1 MHTTMHYVAIPF
13 SFLLVACS
21 GSSGGP
27 TENEIR
33 QLLQSEIDTMNEHAK
48 TIEGAGRMK
57 TKSMLTELR
66 KVKNHGCVRDGHAYL
81 CDVTIAIFAPA
92 MGEQKRTA
100 RLRFVKTDD
109 GWVISE

>member
-1 MHTTMHYVAIPF
+1 MHTSMHYVAIPF

-21 GSSGGP
+21 GTGVGP
-27 TENEIR
+27 TEKEIR
-33 QLLQSEIDTMNEHAK
+33 QLLQSEIDLMNAHAK
-48 TIEGAGRMK
+48 TIEGVGRMK
-57 TKSMLTELR
+57 TESMIPELR
-66 KVKNHGCVRDGHAYL
+66 KVKNHGCVKDSHAYL
-81 CDVTIAIFAPA
+81 CDVTIDVFVPA